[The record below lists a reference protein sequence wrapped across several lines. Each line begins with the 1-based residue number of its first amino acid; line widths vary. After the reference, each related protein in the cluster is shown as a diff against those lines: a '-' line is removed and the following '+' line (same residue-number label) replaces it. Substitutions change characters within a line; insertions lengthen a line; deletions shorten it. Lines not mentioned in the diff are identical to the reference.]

1 MKKKL
6 LFILLL
12 LVPFL
17 VNAKENISYSWD
29 KQNNNGMEFITE
41 EDNQYI
47 VAENHYG
54 NNTTRYQFSYY
65 APDGQKVKSEKWS
78 DMEADEVDAI
88 WNKSNYYYRAEFETD
103 DQYGWVN
110 PGNNEIFFCDKG
122 TGVCNSYSLDDY
134 TEEEIKEYAGDYYFF
149 VEYYRE
155 HDQFFDCG
163 ILNGFYVIY
172 TWDNRDNNTIEIYDK
187 NGNKVLQKKYDKSI
201 WCVDITVYGI
211 YIITTDYDHIT
222 KKAVYNLQKYDLNG
236 KEEYQKDLT
245 EIITA
250 ESEFTTEDLY
260 YLQIDNIRI
269 VNNGIIVNLGDNIDT
284 YQTQMCI
291 EDYMEHGPV
300 NTNLPGYKGD
310 SSGEPIVPDDYEP
323 TIEDALEYCSWGWNV
338 VVKKTDSLTVMG
350 KKEEVEKIMIQKSE
364 AEKSTLGESLDPT
377 GGRRDANRAPS
388 NFGFRLYPYILI
400 KLNLDYAVET
410 KVEGQGEIKVIS
422 RSASGGEVTFE
433 ITPKPGYVLSEVKV
447 TDALGNIITF
457 TDYKFTMPSSDVL
470 IEVKFVPENPNTV
483 DILFLVLPFVI
494 IGGIAAAMM
503 YKKVSWLR

>member
-6 LFILLL
+6 LLILLL

-17 VNAKENISYSWD
+17 VNAKENISFGWD
-29 KQNNNGMEFITE
+29 KQNENGMEFITE
-41 EDNQYI
+41 EENQYI

-65 APDGQKVKSEKWS
+65 TPNGQKVKSEKWS

-88 WNKSNYYYRAEFETD
+88 WDKSNYYYRAEFEND

-110 PGNNEIFFCDKG
+110 PGNNEIIFCDKA
-122 TGVCNSYSLDDY
+122 THVCNSYSLDDY

-172 TWDNRDNNTIEIYDK
+172 TWDNKDNNIIEIYDK

-211 YIITTDYDHIT
+211 YIITTDYNHAT
-222 KKAVYNLQKYDLNG
+222 KTAVYNLQKYDLNG

-269 VNNGIIVNLGDNIDT
+269 VNNGIVVNLGDNIDT
-284 YQTQMCI
+284 YETQMCI

-310 SSGEPIVPDDYEP
+310 PTGEQIVPANYEP

-350 KKEEVEKIMIQKSE
+350 EEEAVEKIMIQKNE
-364 AEKSTLGESLDPT
+364 ASTLGRLVNPIDLYNN
-377 GGRRDANRAPS
+377 GGTSRGPV
-388 NFGFRLYPYILI
+388 GFDYRSYPYILI

-410 KVEGQGEIKVIS
+410 KVEGQGEVKVIS
-422 RSASGGEVTFE
+422 RSGAGGEVTFE
-433 ITPKPGYVLSEVKV
+433 VTPKPGYVLSEVKV
-447 TDALGNIITF
+447 TDALGNVITF